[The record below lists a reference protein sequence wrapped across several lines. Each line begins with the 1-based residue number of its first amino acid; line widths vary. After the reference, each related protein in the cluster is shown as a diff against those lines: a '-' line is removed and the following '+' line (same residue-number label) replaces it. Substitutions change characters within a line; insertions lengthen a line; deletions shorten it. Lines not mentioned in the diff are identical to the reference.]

1 MNKQA
6 HVAQQAADA
15 NYPEPAALSVEAF
28 MHWAGIS
35 RFLFYQEVKRGRIQP
50 RKCGGRTM
58 IPVEEAN
65 CRSWSPHPSRR
76 KGSLWKRQPCS
87 APPSRLRGTI
97 PQLRPVPQCPP
108 WTTG

>member
-58 IPVEEAN
+58 IPVEEAE
-65 CRSWSPHPSRR
+65 RWLRELPILVTSP
-76 KGSLWKRQPCS
+76 QP
-87 APPSRLRGTI
+87 AEG
-97 PQLRPVPQCPP
+97 
-108 WTTG
+108 